1 MMANSGIYFCNDY
14 TNMPIVP
21 FFSKWAV
28 GTPQA
33 YALLCFCAAGLGFAR
48 HALARLRVDLFG
60 GGASG
65 GAPGRRGAGGGGVG
79 GDDGDGAGLLD
90 ALNAGG
96 GAGDKLLPA
105 DKIAAPARARGGGF
119 CGSAR
124 GPLVPSCARSL
135 APVAARLPPPLA
147 RAADVALYALVA
159 AAGWLAMILVMSMN
173 GGLLAAVI
181 AGEALG
187 VALFEP
193 PGGGGSDGASSGV
206 SSGGCH

>member
-1 MMANSGIYFCNDY
+1 MGDMCMMANSGIYFCNDY

-21 FFSKWAV
+21 FFSNWAV

-33 YALLCFCAAGLGFAR
+33 YALLCLCAAGLGFAR
-48 HALARLRVDLFG
+48 HALARLRVDLFS

-65 GAPGRRGAGGGGVG
+65 ALGRRG
-79 GDDGDGAGLLD
+79 GDDGGDGAGLLD
-90 ALNAGG
+90 AALNAG
-96 GAGDKLLPA
+96 AGDMLLPPA
-105 DKIAAPARARGGGF
+105 DKGAAPARARGGGF

-124 GPLVPSCARSL
+124 GPLLPSCARSL
-135 APVAARLPPPLA
+135 APLVARLPPPLA
-147 RAADVALYALVA
+147 RAADVAVYALVA

-193 PGGGGSDGASSGV
+193 PGSGGGDGGSSGV